1 MEHWPGWR
9 KEEPADR
16 GWQPVWQERF
26 PGADR
31 EHGTEDRRAEEGW
44 EADIPY
50 KKQTSETRAGRIF
63 LVLPLFRPVCILP
76 SLC

>member
-1 MEHWPGWR
+1 MEDG
-9 KEEPADR
+9 EPADR
-16 GWQPVWQERF
+16 GSMAGSAGEVFREPMESTGQR
-26 PGADR
+26 PGA
-31 EHGTEDRRAEEGW
+31 AEEGW

-76 SLC
+76 SLY